1 MNEDSQRIQSREIRM
16 IANRALKQLNQRL
29 IKSKET
35 VRSFGKPRNKR
46 SCQAKQHRGQWLW
59 SYTRSEK
66 KMLIQKGILMCTTT
80 GPFSKNFTRLLFGRN
95 FPLKDKHL
103 SLRIAFDDKAYLRCH
118 TSEGFCRPIHKPI
131 QLNDKNLRFELPM
144 SDYPEK
150 CGYVTP
156 GVILMVN
163 DQEEVEFRGR
173 DKFVPK
179 V

>member
-1 MNEDSQRIQSREIRM
+1 MVMYKVRKKDGDPKRHINVHH
-16 IANRALKQLNQRL
+16 NRA
-29 IKSKET
+29 
-35 VRSFGKPRNKR
+35 F
-46 SCQAKQHRGQWLW
+46 AK
-59 SYTRSEK
+59 K
-66 KMLIQKGILMCTTT
+66 I
-80 GPFSKNFTRLLFGRN
+80 TRLPFGRN
-95 FPLKDKHL
+95 SPRKDKHL
-103 SLRIAFDDKAYLRCH
+103 SLRIAFDDKAYFRCN

-179 V
+179 DVSVCDC